1 MPSPLQL
8 ASCATRS
15 PPRQLSKRAGERLF
29 CAGKRGRQASL
40 TLRSSFRAVQSPA
53 IPTDSPIESTPLD
66 KFPKSKVQSR
76 QNVLPVTETFKKQYA
91 DYSTGYASVPG
102 LTYERS
108 EWITDIEGQIPTEL
122 EGTLLR
128 NGPAMYVRGEGAE
141 RFEKSYLDGDG
152 MVTSVAIKDGKAYFR
167 NKFVRTEDFD
177 KEEKL
182 GKYTEPSIF
191 TAKDPRKPAFFW
203 RLFNDI
209 LAGNLK
215 RKQNGAYNVL
225 NWGGNL
231 VAVDYKKPY
240 ELDPD
245 TLDTIGH
252 AASPLSSVMHTSHY
266 RTVDEPDGSGRRCVA
281 FLNEVDWRSETTK
294 AVFYEFDEAG
304 NEVSRRAYDYPA
316 SYVHDLVVTD
326 NYYILF
332 DCPIKIDFPAVFTK
346 YIFQKSCLSEL
357 ICEDTDRRPLFRL
370 FPRRGDSRDVITIEA
385 DYWCYAYHHVNGFE
399 NSDGKIIFDT
409 CTWDKF
415 TLYFTDICSPNGKE
429 NYPRMKLSRFVIDI
443 DNRKATHHCLSD
455 LPCEL
460 PITSWDYTG
469 KPYRHMYLSS
479 SVGTNEAG
487 VNGPMQALTKVTL
500 PTVDALGDALE
511 REWIPGE
518 SKFAMEPFFV
528 ARKGAVDEDDGW
540 VVALVHDANYAK
552 SDFGGRGTEMVIIDA
567 KKFEE
572 GPVARIR
579 LPVYIPFGVHG
590 SWSTRYVAGP
600 PKESELNAINVRRE
614 TQQPQVEFTG
624 SAAIQSVQPGLAV
637 TEMGLLAAFA
647 AVALTVVALFQF

>member
-1 MPSPLQL
+1 MAAFTHCQL
-8 ASCATRS
+8 AGAKLAPVRS
-15 PPRQLSKRAGERLF
+15 LKAR
-29 CAGKRGRQASL
+29 RGVRTAV
-40 TLRSSFRAVQSPA
+40 RAVQTPA
-53 IPTDSPIESTPLD
+53 KPSESTTRQNVKSTPLD
-66 KFPKSKVQSR
+66 AFPKSAVRSR
-76 QNVLPVTETFKKQYA
+76 QTPKPATETFEKAYK

-102 LTYERS
+102 LSYERS
-108 EWITDIEGQIPTEL
+108 EWIEDVIGEIPKEI

-128 NGPAMYVRGEGAE
+128 NGPAMYVRGEGAD

-152 MVTSVAIKDGKAYFR
+152 MVTSIAIKDGKAYFR
-167 NKFVRTEDFD
+167 NKFVRTEHFD
-177 KEEKL
+177 KEEEL

-191 TAKDPRKPAFFW
+191 TAADPRKPAFFW

-209 LAGNLK
+209 LAGNLS

-252 AASPLSSVMHTSHY
+252 GASPLSSVMHTSHY
-266 RTVDEPDGSGRRCVA
+266 RTLDEPDGSGRRCVA

-294 AVFYEFDEAG
+294 AVFYEFDEDG
-304 NEVSRRAYDYPA
+304 NETSRRAYDYPA

-346 YIFQKSCLSEL
+346 YIFEKSCLSEL
-357 ICEDTDRRPLFRL
+357 ICEDTDRRPLFRI
-370 FPRRGDSRDVITIEA
+370 FPRRGESREVKTVEA

-399 NSDGKIIFDT
+399 EADGKIVFDT

-415 TLYFTDICSPNGKE
+415 TLYFTDICSPNGTD
-429 NYPRMKLSRFVIDI
+429 NFPRMKLSRFLIDI
-443 DNRKATHHCLSD
+443 DAGTATHHCLSD

-469 KPYRHMYLSS
+469 KPYQHMYLSS
-479 SVGTNEAG
+479 AVGTNEAG
-487 VNGPMQALTKVTL
+487 VNGPMQALTKVSL
-500 PTVDALGDALE
+500 PSTDALGDVTE
-511 REWIPGE
+511 IEWVPGE

-528 ARKGAVDEDDGW
+528 ARKGAVDEDDGY
-540 VVALVHDANYAK
+540 VVALVHDAEYEG
-552 SDFGGRGTEMVIIDA
+552 SDMGGRGTEMVIIDA

-572 GPVARIR
+572 GPVARLR
-579 LPVYIPFGVHG
+579 LPTYVPFGVHG
-590 SWSTRYVAGP
+590 SWSTTHVAGP
-600 PKESELNAINVRRE
+600 PKEAELKAIAALEAAGGKRAQATSLSGDVAS
-614 TQQPQVEFTG
+614 TQKVQEGVNG
-624 SAAIQSVQPGLAV
+624 GVIAAGV
-637 TEMGLLAAFA
+637 AAA
-647 AVALTVVALFQF
+647 AGGVALLSGLF

>member
-1 MPSPLQL
+1 MPALS
-8 ASCATRS
+8 
-15 PPRQLSKRAGERLF
+15 PRQFAYCSSRERLRS
-29 CAGKRGRQASL
+29 CTSEKRPLFPL
-40 TLRSSFRAVQSPA
+40 TRKTSRLPRTCFRAVQTPSPSNIA
-53 IPTDSPIESTPLD
+53 QITNTNAPLGN
-66 KFPKSKVQSR
+66 FPKSNVQSR
-76 QNVLPVTETFKKQYA
+76 QNVLPATETFENQYA

-108 EWITDIEGQIPTEL
+108 EWITDIEGQIPKEL

-370 FPRRGDSRDVITIEA
+370 FPRRGDSREVITIEA

-399 NSDGKIIFDT
+399 NSDGKIFFDT

-415 TLYFTDICSPNGKE
+415 TLYFTDICSPNGQE
-429 NYPRMKLSRFVIDI
+429 NFPRMKLSRFVIDV
-443 DNRKATHHCLSD
+443 DSRKATHHCLSD

-500 PTVDALGDALE
+500 PTIDALGDALE
-511 REWIPGE
+511 QEWIPGE
-518 SKFAMEPFFV
+518 SKYAMEPFFV
-528 ARKGAVDEDDGW
+528 ARKGAIDEDDGW

-590 SWSTRYVAGP
+590 SWSTTYVAGC
-600 PKESELNAINVRRE
+600 PKTGELEAIKARDSSRSHVAALIIDN
-614 TQQPQVEFTG
+614 
-624 SAAIQSVQPGLAV
+624 AAISSVLPRVEV
-637 TEMGLLAAFA
+637 TKI
-647 AVALTVVALFQF
+647 AVAAAIVCAILTVFQF

>member
-1 MPSPLQL
+1 MPALS
-8 ASCATRS
+8 
-15 PPRQLSKRAGERLF
+15 PRQFAYCSSRERLRS
-29 CAGKRGRQASL
+29 CTSEKRPLFPL
-40 TLRSSFRAVQSPA
+40 TRKTSRLPRTCFRAVQTPSPSNIA
-53 IPTDSPIESTPLD
+53 QITNTNAPLGN
-66 KFPKSKVQSR
+66 FPKSNVQSR
-76 QNVLPVTETFKKQYA
+76 QNVLPATETFENQYA

-108 EWITDIEGQIPTEL
+108 EWITDIEGQIPKEL

-511 REWIPGE
+511 QEWIPGE

-552 SDFGGRGTEMVIIDA
+552 SDFGGRGTAMVIIDA

-572 GPVARIR
+572 GPVVRIR

-590 SWSTRYVAGP
+590 SWSTTYVAGC
-600 PKESELNAINVRRE
+600 PKTGELEAIKARDSSRSHVAALIIDN
-614 TQQPQVEFTG
+614 
-624 SAAIQSVQPGLAV
+624 AAISSVLPRVEV
-637 TEMGLLAAFA
+637 TKI
-647 AVALTVVALFQF
+647 AVAAAIVCAILTVFQF

>member
-1 MPSPLQL
+1 VQTPSPSNIAQITNTN
-8 ASCATRS
+8 A
-15 PPRQLSKRAGERLF
+15 
-29 CAGKRGRQASL
+29 
-40 TLRSSFRAVQSPA
+40 
-53 IPTDSPIESTPLD
+53 PLGN
-66 KFPKSKVQSR
+66 FPKSNVQSR
-76 QNVLPVTETFKKQYA
+76 QNVLPATETFENQYA

-108 EWITDIEGQIPTEL
+108 EWITDIEGQIPKEL

-370 FPRRGDSRDVITIEA
+370 FPRRGNSRDVITIEA

-624 SAAIQSVQPGLAV
+624 SGAIQSVQPGLAV